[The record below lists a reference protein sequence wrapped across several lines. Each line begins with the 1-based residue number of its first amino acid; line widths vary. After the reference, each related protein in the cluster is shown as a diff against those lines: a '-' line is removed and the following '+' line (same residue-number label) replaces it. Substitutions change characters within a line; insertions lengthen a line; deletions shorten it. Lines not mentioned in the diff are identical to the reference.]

1 MCLFNRNAIILS
13 LLLMLSACGFSPLYA
28 TPERGTAGDTVE
40 LRSLEIA
47 PIADRAGQELRN
59 TLLAILPETSGAP
72 RFRLTVKLLEY
83 IDDFGIRRDTTATF
97 ARLTMTAEYQ
107 LHDLKLPEGAPPL
120 LNGTLRAVN
129 SYNILASTF
138 ATLSA
143 EEDARSRAAR
153 QLAQDLKLRL
163 GAYFKAKT
171 N

>member
-1 MCLFNRNAIILS
+1 MSWYLRPLAIIF
-13 LLLMLSACGFSPLYA
+13 LLALASCGFSPLYA
-28 TPERGTAGDTVE
+28 TPGRGEVGDTAE
-40 LRSLEIA
+40 LRQLEIL
-47 PIADRAGQELRN
+47 PIENRAGQELRN
-59 TLLAILPETSGAP
+59 ALLSILPETDGAP
-72 RFRLTVKLLEY
+72 RYRLSVKLTEY

-97 ARLTMTAEYQ
+97 ARLTVTADYQ
-107 LHDLKLPEGAPPL
+107 LQDLKLPEGAPPL

-143 EEDARSRAAR
+143 EEDARSRASR